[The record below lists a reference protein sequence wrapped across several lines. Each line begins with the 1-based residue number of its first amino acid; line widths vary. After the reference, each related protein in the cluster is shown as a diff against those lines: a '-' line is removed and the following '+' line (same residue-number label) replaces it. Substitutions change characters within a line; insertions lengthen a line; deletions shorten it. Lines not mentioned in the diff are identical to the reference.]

1 MDHQKPEQELAVPDT
16 DDMNRQIKANTARL
30 RMPAAGDTATVTKPV
45 NLDCGSEVLREAKIS
60 SVSTSSPVEG
70 NNGDS
75 LQLLSSWRVFPPP
88 ATHPRRIKKKHRKK
102 LQQQQQQQQ
111 YKPTNQEK
119 APRSN
124 SGEIDQQQG
133 TQELLPKSQKE
144 LWQEKQ
150 QQYQYTY
157 PYRVG
162 DRVIVMIPQ
171 QQHQQQHQQQEQTEK
186 KQEDDERRIGEEIRK
201 NKKQKTSAADDNG
214 GPGVGDT
221 TDEGKIQM
229 NHHHHHNNSL
239 VPVPGIIVQITDQ
252 EIGQGGNLIHVRRLD
267 FTSRVPVIVVSPKE
281 QRKRL
286 CPDLSVP
293 TAPTPIGARGIPSC
307 SVVLVEETL
316 PFRQIVRF
324 QLHNHRRTKDRVLE
338 IGCST
343 GELSKMVWK
352 NHFEVPTTSGETEAG
367 AESENGPSWIGMD
380 HSQEMI
386 DRCQEQLDH
395 HMASTARH
403 SDYAS
408 KVVKIDALAEPKRA
422 LKEATTPTELF
433 GPCPTVVLIDIGGN
447 RECGLVMKTLLWV
460 LKTFGGV
467 ERNGSSLR
475 MVIVKSRA
483 LVRQL
488 LSDCGN
494 GGTMN
499 DSDSNDKTNIKRI
512 SNINSN
518 SNSNSNHDDIPS
530 LDASTGIVSRGT
542 EWSEATHQKLLLTGK
557 NRFERRF
564 KHPLKAPKVMSPIDG
579 TTPICRYHNYHK
591 GGCQW
596 YNDRLTVATK
606 CLLDHDHCHACLQR
620 GHVAKNCPSYE
631 TQSCY

>member
-1 MDHQKPEQELAVPDT
+1 MIPDT
-16 DDMNRQIKANTARL
+16 ADMNRKIKASTACL
-30 RMPAAGDTATVTKPV
+30 RMPVTGDTASTVTPPV
-45 NLDCGSEVLREAKIS
+45 NIDIGSEVLREAKDS
-60 SVSTSSPVEG
+60 SVASAQD
-70 NNGDS
+70 NNDDS
-75 LQLLSSWRVFPPP
+75 LPFSSSWRIFPPP
-88 ATHPRRIKKKHRKK
+88 AAHPRRTKKKHRKK
-102 LQQQQQQQQ
+102 LQQQQ
-111 YKPTNQEK
+111 YKQGDNSGERKQEK
-119 APRSN
+119 VPRSN
-124 SGEIDQQQG
+124 SEEHDQQPE

-162 DRVIVMIPQ
+162 DRVIVMIP
-171 QQHQQQHQQQEQTEK
+171 HQQQQEQKQQQTEK
-186 KQEDDERRIGEEIRK
+186 KQEDDERTIGEGIHK
-201 NKKQKTSAADDNG
+201 NKKQKTLAADDNG
-214 GPGVGDT
+214 MGDT
-221 TDEGKIQM
+221 TGEKRGKDKGKIQM
-229 NHHHHHNNSL
+229 NSHHNSL
-239 VPVPGIIVQITDQ
+239 VPVPGIIVQIT
-252 EIGQGGNLIHVRRLD
+252 EEENGQGGNLIHVRRLD
-267 FTSRVPVIVVSPKE
+267 LTSSAVVVVVVVLSPKE

-293 TAPTPIGARGIPSC
+293 IPIPIPMAAPPPIDAC

-324 QLHNHRRTKDRVLE
+324 QLHNHRCTKDRVLE

-352 NHFEVPTTSGETEAG
+352 NHFEVPPTSADSSSASAETEA
-367 AESENGPSWIGMD
+367 ENGPSWIGMD

-386 DRCQEQLDH
+386 NRCQEQLDH
-395 HMASTARH
+395 HNASTARRR
-403 SDYAS
+403 SFYAS

-422 LKEATTPTELF
+422 LKEATSPTELF

-447 RECGLVMKTLLWV
+447 RECGPVIKTLLWV
-460 LKTFGGV
+460 LKAFGGV
-467 ERNGSSLR
+467 DNNNNGSSCSLR

-494 GGTMN
+494 SGTMN
-499 DSDSNDKTNIKRI
+499 DSDRNNNNNNINSNI
-512 SNINSN
+512 NINSN
-518 SNSNSNHDDIPS
+518 SNSNINSNSNPS
-530 LDASTGIVSRGT
+530 LDASTGIVSRD
-542 EWSEATHQKLLLTGK
+542 ATHQKLLATGK

-591 GGCQW
+591 GGCQR

-606 CLLDHDHCHACLQR
+606 CLLDHDHCHACLRR